1 MVKHRKTK
9 ETFLM
14 KRIENNS
21 PLRAFLMSEFEVLQT
36 LQKCNKRFIELI
48 DFFEEG
54 ESIYL
59 IEKYGKVTLLD
70 HVRDTYGS

>member
-1 MVKHRKTK
+1 MVKHKKTK
-9 ETFLM
+9 ETFIM

-21 PLRAFLMSEFEVLQT
+21 PLRAFLMSEFEALQA
-36 LQKCNKRFIELI
+36 LQKCNKRFCELI

-54 ESIYL
+54 ESTYL
-59 IEKYGKVTLLD
+59 VEKYGKATLLD